1 MILMSNED
9 DEYRTI
15 NVLIVGLGGI
25 GSQLTDLIAPV
36 LRSTLLLPEIRL
48 HLMDGDIVEE
58 GNLGHQRFTE
68 DDIGKSKA
76 EVLSKRHHVGW
87 KLPVIIH
94 NKNLTSA
101 SQLEGYD
108 IIVVAVD
115 RQAPRQL
122 VHNSDAHWVDLRCRG
137 DGWLLIDS
145 DTNRNILAKIPQ
157 NQKPV
162 GCQLPG
168 AVADDNIEFGF
179 AAVAALGAQWLM
191 QKIRLLDGRLDSK
204 TPKFSMGYL
213 THGQMKTS
221 VLEEI

>member
-1 MILMSNED
+1 MSNED

-68 DDIGKSKA
+68 HDIGKSKA

-145 DTNRNILAKIPQ
+145 NTLSLIHI
-157 NQKPV
+157 
-162 GCQLPG
+162 
-168 AVADDNIEFGF
+168 
-179 AAVAALGAQWLM
+179 
-191 QKIRLLDGRLDSK
+191 
-204 TPKFSMGYL
+204 
-213 THGQMKTS
+213 
-221 VLEEI
+221 

>member
-1 MILMSNED
+1 MILMS
-9 DEYRTI
+9 DEYRII

-94 NKNLTSA
+94 NKNLASA

-115 RQAPRQL
+115 RQEPRQL
-122 VHNSDAHWVDLRCRG
+122 VHNSGAHWVDLRCRG

-157 NQKPV
+157 NEKPV

-191 QKIRLLDGRLDSK
+191 QKIRMLDGRPESK

>member
-1 MILMSNED
+1 MILMS
-9 DEYRTI
+9 DEYRII

-94 NKNLTSA
+94 NKNLASA

-115 RQAPRQL
+115 RQEPRQL
-122 VHNSDAHWVDLRCRG
+122 VHNSGAHWVDLRCRG

-157 NQKPV
+157 NEKPV

-179 AAVAALGAQWLM
+179 AAVAKFLS
-191 QKIRLLDGRLDSK
+191 RLSIIFR
-204 TPKFSMGYL
+204 F
-213 THGQMKTS
+213 
-221 VLEEI
+221 

>member
-1 MILMSNED
+1 MILMSDEY
-9 DEYRTI
+9 DEYRII

-87 KLPVIIH
+87 KLPVITH

-115 RQAPRQL
+115 RQEPRQL
-122 VHNSDAHWVDLRCRG
+122 VHNSGAHWVDLRCRG

-145 DTNRNILAKIPQ
+145 DTNRNILDRK
-157 NQKPV
+157 
-162 GCQLPG
+162 
-168 AVADDNIEFGF
+168 
-179 AAVAALGAQWLM
+179 
-191 QKIRLLDGRLDSK
+191 
-204 TPKFSMGYL
+204 
-213 THGQMKTS
+213 S
-221 VLEEI
+221 VV

>member
-1 MILMSNED
+1 MILMSDED
-9 DEYRTI
+9 DGYRII

-25 GSQLTDLIAPV
+25 GSQLTDLIAPA

-48 HLMDGDIVEE
+48 HLMDGDVVEE
-58 GNLGHQRFTE
+58 GNLRHQRFTE
-68 DDIGKSKA
+68 NDIGKSKA

-87 KLPVIIH
+87 DLPVIIH
-94 NKNLTSA
+94 NNNLTSA
-101 SQLEGYD
+101 RQLEGYD

-115 RQAPRQL
+115 RQEPREL
-122 VHNSDAHWVDLRCRG
+122 VHNSDTHWVDLRCRG

-168 AVADDNIEFGF
+168 ALAEDNIEFGF

-191 QKIRLLDGRLDSK
+191 QKIRMLDGWHSK
-204 TPKFSMGYL
+204 SPKFSMGYL

>member
-1 MILMSNED
+1 MSVED
-9 DEYRTI
+9 DKYTII

-25 GSQLTDLIAPV
+25 GSHLTDLIAPV
-36 LRSTLLLPEIRL
+36 LRNALFLPQIRL

-76 EVLSKRHHVGW
+76 EALSKRHNVGRR
-87 KLPVIIH
+87 LSVIIH
-94 NKNLTSA
+94 DKNLTSA

-115 RQAPRQL
+115 RQEPRGL

-157 NQKPV
+157 NEKPV

-168 AVADDNIEFGF
+168 AAIDDNIEFGF

-191 QKIRLLDGRLDSK
+191 QKIRMLDGRTKSR

-221 VLEEI
+221 ILEEI